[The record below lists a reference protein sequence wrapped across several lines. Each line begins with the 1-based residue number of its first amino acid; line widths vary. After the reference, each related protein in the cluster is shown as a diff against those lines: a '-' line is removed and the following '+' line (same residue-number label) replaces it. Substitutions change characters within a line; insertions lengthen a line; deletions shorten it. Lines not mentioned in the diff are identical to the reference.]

1 MSVVFNEEADIL
13 DRSKVYCEGIGTI
26 DFGDATNSG
35 NENFLYSFNVLDFD
49 VSTVAVIE
57 TWNRPAQVDAYNS
70 CNQAKVLL
78 VVSDIPNR
86 FVKNAVID
94 ALQQFVDEANDK
106 SISTYNNNYKEN
118 K

>member
-1 MSVVFNEEADIL
+1 MSVVFNDEADIL
-13 DRSKVYCEGIGTI
+13 DRGKVYCEGIGTI
-26 DFGDATNSG
+26 DFRDATHSG

-57 TWNRPAQVDAYNS
+57 TWNRPAQVDACNS

-78 VVSDIPNR
+78 IVSDIPNR

-106 SISTYNNNYKEN
+106 SISTYNNYKGD
-118 K
+118 